1 MVLMHPVR
9 DTTPCPA
16 GIYCPHCDE
25 LAVETANLNAF
36 AAFIGECH
44 TCAHPGRVERDA
56 VGALTWSLGTGRCN
70 RGECKACSSALLDL
84 LQSQVTPTNYDL
96 LELPRAADL
105 IAQAEAL
112 AIALGEPARVALRRI
127 VDEFGSAAAIASQYL
142 SEKELG

>member
-1 MVLMHPVR
+1 MDTVR

-16 GIYCPHCDE
+16 GIYCPHCDD
-25 LAVETANLNAF
+25 LAVETNCLQAF
-36 AAFIGECH
+36 AAFIGECF
-44 TCAHPGRVERDA
+44 TCAHPGHVERDA
-56 VGALTWSLGTGRCN
+56 VGAFTWALSPGRCN
-70 RGECKACSSALLDL
+70 RGACKACQSSLLDA

-96 LELPRAADL
+96 LELPRAVDL

-127 VDEFGSAAAIASQYL
+127 VDEFNAAAAIASQYL

>member
-1 MVLMHPVR
+1 MLVMEAAR

-25 LAVETANLNAF
+25 LAVETNCLQAF
-36 AAFIGECH
+36 AQFIGECH

-56 VGALTWSLGTGRCN
+56 VGALTWTLGTGRCN
-70 RGECKACSSALLDL
+70 RGECNACSSALLDA
-84 LQSQVTPTNYDL
+84 LQSQVTPFNYDL
-96 LELPRAADL
+96 LELPCAADL
-105 IAQAEAL
+105 IAKAEAL

>member
-1 MVLMHPVR
+1 MLVMEAAR

-25 LAVETANLNAF
+25 LAVETASLNAF

-56 VGALTWSLGTGRCN
+56 VGAFTWTLSPGRCN
-70 RGECKACSSALLDL
+70 RGECNACSSALLDL

-112 AIALGEPARVALRRI
+112 AIGAKETPLMSLRRI
-127 VDEFGSAAAIASQYL
+127 VDDFSSAAVIARQYL
-142 SEKELG
+142 AEKELG

>member
-1 MVLMHPVR
+1 MEAAR

-16 GIYCPHCDE
+16 GIYCPHCDDI
-25 LAVETANLNAF
+25 AVETASLNAF
-36 AAFIGECH
+36 AALIGECH
-44 TCAHPGRVERDA
+44 TCAHPGHVERDA
-56 VGALTWSLGTGRCN
+56 VGSFVWTLSPGRCN
-70 RGECKACSSALLDL
+70 RGECDACSSALLDL

-127 VDEFGSAAAIASQYL
+127 VDEFSAAAAIASQYL